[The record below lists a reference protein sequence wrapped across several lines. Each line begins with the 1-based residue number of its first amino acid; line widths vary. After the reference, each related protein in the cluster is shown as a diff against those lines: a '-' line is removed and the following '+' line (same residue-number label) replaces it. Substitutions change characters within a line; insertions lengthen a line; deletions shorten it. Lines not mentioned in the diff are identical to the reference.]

1 MLKNN
6 QLKLFWVFIIIIF
19 LILIRVF
26 ESNLFYDPFLIY
38 YKKQFTNLSFP
49 EINLFKLSFG
59 LTFRFFLNSI
69 LSIALLWVCFKDRGM
84 INFVIFLYLGLFF
97 ALLLAFFFVY
107 HFYAEEGKM
116 ALFYIRRFLIQ
127 PIFVMLFLPG
137 FYYQKKM
144 QSGLK

>member
-6 QLKLFWVFIIIIF
+6 QFKLLWIF
-19 LILIRVF
+19 VIVLLLVLVRSF
-26 ESNLFYDPFLIY
+26 ESSLFYDPFLSY

-49 EINLFKLSFG
+49 EINLFQLSFS
-59 LTFRFFLNSI
+59 LTLRFFLNSV
-69 LSIALLWVCFKDRGM
+69 LSIALLWIVFKDRGM
-84 INFVIFLYLGLFF
+84 INFVIFLYVGLFF
-97 ALLLAFFFVY
+97 VLLLAFFFVY

-116 ALFYIRRFLIQ
+116 TLFYIRRFLIQ

-144 QSGLK
+144 SNGL